1 MTKALTAKRELIT
14 VLNEKTTKLPLKY
27 KKWPQTISTSY
38 GSDELQHHNDEEE
51 NDDSN
56 DLYNKENPSYQ
67 KFLKDLLKKYKEEPS
82 LTPQQFQS
90 EFIDIIPSQ
99 WVVCSV
105 TADVENNELYICRF
119 CQKMPPL
126 LLQLPLKQ
134 QSDRVEFLY
143 NDAIGEF
150 KEIMDLNDQNL
161 KLAKRISQMTDSQMT
176 DSQRIRWW
184 EERKELDDRMKVLL
198 KKIEDYWLGGFKV
211 SCVYIFIYLS
221 ILLFQKKGSPYLIF
235 DLFCH

>member
-14 VLNEKTTKLPLKY
+14 VLNEKTTKSPLKY

-38 GSDELQHHNDEEE
+38 IPDNDEDE

-82 LTPQQFQS
+82 LIPQQFQS
-90 EFIDIIPSQ
+90 EFINIIPPQ

-105 TADVENNELYICRF
+105 TADIENNELYICRF
-119 CQKMPPL
+119 CQKTPPL

-150 KEIMDLNDQNL
+150 KEIMDFNDQNI
-161 KLAKRISQMTDSQMT
+161 KFRKRIKINGQMTNSQ
-176 DSQRIRWW
+176 IRKWW

-221 ILLFQKKGSPYLIF
+221 ILLFQKKRKLLLNF
-235 DLFCH
+235 

>member
-38 GSDELQHHNDEEE
+38 GSDELQHHNDEDE

-119 CQKMPPL
+119 CQKTPPL
-126 LLQLPLKQ
+126 LLRLPLKQ
-134 QSDRVEFLY
+134 QSDRKKRDCGFLY
-143 NDAIGEF
+143 NDVIEEF
-150 KEIMDLNDQNL
+150 KEI
-161 KLAKRISQMTDSQMT
+161 I
-176 DSQRIRWW
+176 
-184 EERKELDDRMKVLL
+184 
-198 KKIEDYWLGGFKV
+198 
-211 SCVYIFIYLS
+211 
-221 ILLFQKKGSPYLIF
+221 
-235 DLFCH
+235 